1 MTLWHLVTREIL
13 HQKLNFALGI
23 CSVIV
28 AAGILV
34 AELTLLDAHDE
45 RTGQI
50 LVEKEARTA
59 EEMARMEDD
68 YRKIMKKLGFNL
80 LILPA
85 EQSLENYYATGY
97 VTEHMPE
104 EYVHR
109 LAGSGLMTIRHL
121 LPSIEQ
127 KITWP
132 EQKGRSIILVG
143 TRGEVPVTHLAPKEP
158 MLLAVNPG
166 EIKLGYQLATSL
178 GLKVG
183 DRVRLFRES
192 FRISEIHDERGTKDD
207 ITIWIDLAKAQEMFG
222 LQGKINAILALK
234 CHCLGN
240 EVSQIRE
247 DVARILPETQIVEV
261 DSKVVTRAEARDRA
275 RAAAEMAL
283 AAERAN
289 RTRMRGELEKFAAWL
304 TPMVIIG
311 STVWIA
317 LLALGNVR
325 HRRNEI
331 GILRAV
337 GLRSVQVLNIF
348 LAKAILLGIIGAFLG
363 YLAGFAVGVA
373 SGEMATNMQTAG
385 KLFNPGLFFLVL
397 FTAPLLSA
405 LASWIPALIA
415 AGQDPAEVLR
425 EE

>member
-1 MTLWHLVTREIL
+1 MTLWHLVTREIF

-23 CSVIV
+23 CSVVV
-28 AAGILV
+28 AAGVLV

-50 LVEKEARTA
+50 LVEKEARTT

-97 VTEHMPE
+97 VTEYMPE

-127 KITWP
+127 KMTWP

-166 EIKLGYQLATSL
+166 EMKLGYQLATSL

-207 ITIWIDLAKAQEMFG
+207 ITVWIDLAKAQEMFG

-304 TPMVIIG
+304 IPMVIIG

-363 YLAGFAVGVA
+363 YLAGFAIGVA
-373 SGEMATNMQTAG
+373 SGEMAMNMQTAG

>member
-1 MTLWHLVTREIL
+1 MTIWHLVTREIL

-28 AAGILV
+28 AAGVLV

-45 RTGQI
+45 RTRQL

-97 VTEHMPE
+97 VTEYMPE

-143 TRGEVPVTHLAPKEP
+143 TRGEVPFTHLAPKEP

-166 EIKLGYQLATSL
+166 EMKLGYQLATSL

-207 ITIWIDLAKAQEMFG
+207 ITVWIDLAKAQEMFG

-240 EVSQIRE
+240 QLSQIRE

-261 DSKVVTRAEARDRA
+261 DSKVVTRAEARNRA

-304 TPMVIIG
+304 IPMVIIG

-348 LAKAILLGIIGAFLG
+348 LTKAILLGIIGAFWG

-373 SGEMATNMQTAG
+373 SGEMAMNMQTAG

>member
-23 CSVIV
+23 CSVVV
-28 AAGILV
+28 AAGVLV

-68 YRKIMKKLGFNL
+68 YRKIMKKMGFNL

-143 TRGEVPVTHLAPKEP
+143 TRGEVPFTHRAPKEP

-166 EIKLGYQLATSL
+166 EMIVGYQLATSL
-178 GLKVG
+178 GRKVD

-207 ITIWIDLAKAQEMFG
+207 ITVWIDLAKAQEMFG

-289 RTRMRGELEKFAAWL
+289 RARMRGELEKFAAWL
-304 TPMVIIG
+304 IPMVIIG

-325 HRRNEI
+325 HRRSEI

-348 LAKAILLGIIGAFLG
+348 LAKAVLLGIIGAFLG

-373 SGEMATNMQTAG
+373 SGELTMNMQTAG

>member
-23 CSVIV
+23 CSVVV
-28 AAGILV
+28 AAGVLV

-68 YRKIMKKLGFNL
+68 YRKIMKKMGFNL

-143 TRGEVPVTHLAPKEP
+143 TRGEVPFTHRAPKEP

-166 EIKLGYQLATSL
+166 EMIVGYQLATSL
-178 GLKVG
+178 GLKVD

-207 ITIWIDLAKAQEMFG
+207 ITVWIDLAKAQEMFG

-289 RTRMRGELEKFAAWL
+289 RARMRGELEKFAAWL
-304 TPMVIIG
+304 IPMVIIG

-325 HRRNEI
+325 HRRSEI

-348 LAKAILLGIIGAFLG
+348 LAKAVLLGIIGAFLG

-373 SGEMATNMQTAG
+373 SGELTMNMQTAG

>member
-1 MTLWHLVTREIL
+1 MTIWHLVTREIL

-28 AAGILV
+28 AAGVLV

-166 EIKLGYQLATSL
+166 EMKLGYQLATSL

-207 ITIWIDLAKAQEMFG
+207 ITVWIDLAKAQEMFG

-240 EVSQIRE
+240 QLSQIRE

-283 AAERAN
+283 AAEQAN

-304 TPMVIIG
+304 IPMVIIG

-337 GLRSVQVLNIF
+337 GFRSVQVLNIF
-348 LAKAILLGIIGAFLG
+348 LAKAILLGIIGAFWG
-363 YLAGFAVGVA
+363 YLAGFVVGVA
-373 SGEMATNMQTAG
+373 SGEMAMNMQTAG

-397 FTAPLLSA
+397 VTAPLLSA